1 MSKGVIY
8 MILSSLA
15 FSLQNVI
22 VKELSYTMSTG
33 EISFFRGFLSALL
46 ILALMKAQHI
56 HFSKYDRPTLWFR
69 GVVGG
74 AGMIC
79 IFYALRGM
87 PLADVSILSQLSAFF
102 VMIFAAVFLKEG
114 GIFRRSTYIPYSCW
128 LRLCLPLWLIR
139 RSAS

>member
-1 MSKGVIY
+1 
-8 MILSSLA
+8 
-15 FSLQNVI
+15 
-22 VKELSYTMSTG
+22 
-33 EISFFRGFLSALL
+33 
-46 ILALMKAQHI
+46 MKAQHV

-102 VMIFAAVFLKEG
+102 VMIFAAVFLKEVMPRG
-114 GIFRRSTYIPYSCW
+114 AA
-128 LRLCLPLWLIR
+128 LP
-139 RSAS
+139 